1 MAWQDLLKTL
11 APTIASAV
19 GGPAAGMAVK
29 ALAEVFGLSPDAKP
43 SDLEAMIEQGRLTPE
58 MIASLKELELKFQN
72 EEKERGFRYAELVVQ
87 DRKSAREANVAGG
100 TQMHLFGMSV
110 VLLVLT
116 LGTEIA
122 VLIKGL
128 PTGTSELV
136 VGRVLGLLDSVA
148 LMVLA
153 YWYGTSSSS
162 KTKDSVIQQA
172 LSK

>member
-1 MAWQDLLKTL
+1 MAWQDLLTKL
-11 APTIASAV
+11 APTVATAAL
-19 GGPAAGMAVK
+19 GPAAGIAVK
-29 ALAEVFGLSPDAKP
+29 ALSEVFGLGSDAKE
-43 SDLEAMIEQGRLTPE
+43 SDLEAVLAQGKLTPE

-72 EEKERGFRYAELVVQ
+72 EEKERGFRYAELIVQ
-87 DRKSAREANVAGG
+87 DRKSAREANVQGG
-100 TQMHLFGMSV
+100 TQMHLFWMSV

-116 LGTEIA
+116 LGTEIV
-122 VLIKGL
+122 VLVKGL
-128 PTGTSELV
+128 PAGTSELV

-172 LSK
+172 LTK